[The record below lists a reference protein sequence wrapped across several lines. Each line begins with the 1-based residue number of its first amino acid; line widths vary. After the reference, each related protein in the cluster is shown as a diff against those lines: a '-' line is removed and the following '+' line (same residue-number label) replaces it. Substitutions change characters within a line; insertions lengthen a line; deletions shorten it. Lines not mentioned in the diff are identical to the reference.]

1 MSKNADYTITT
12 LSSNLSQ
19 RNQPVFSQGGNN
31 SVSLRN
37 KCAPYTVVS
46 TEDDENSE
54 TIPKFPLGRSD
65 SC

>member
-12 LSSNLSQ
+12 LSNNLSQ

-31 SVSLRN
+31 SVSLRE
-37 KCAPYTVVS
+37 KCAPYTVIT
-46 TEDDENSE
+46 TEGDDDSE
-54 TIPKFPLGRSD
+54 TIPKFPLGCSG